1 MNVGALQSGFPLGN
15 KLPDRT
21 NVGGGNKKSSFGDML
36 QKVTT
41 SVSTRES
48 QPTKT
53 SKEVPS
59 ELISDLISADS
70 SEDLQR
76 ALELFQGVDS
86 VELSVLLGEKNSIT
100 LDDLST
106 AMSMDSEKVLEL
118 LRDLLLKAGKSI
130 EELKELTVS
139 ADIWTLLS
147 TFDGL
152 KVSDLESLNNSILR
166 NGSMEAVQLLAFLK
180 TVEISATQIV
190 TVKSMEENL
199 HLFQRMMA
207 DIATQFDQELIAL
220 GKQKLL
226 DLPLQK
232 FNFRMIPENNPTQAV
247 AEEKDSPKQ
256 MSELQ
261 ASTPNITTVMK
272 GDLVTSKTNSTA
284 QSESLMRELQI
295 LFKRS
300 NFGQV
305 NGSNRML
312 VKLYPEHLGQIRIEL
327 LETNGVITARILAS
341 TAFAKGM
348 LDSQLHQL
356 KHAFTNQN
364 IQVDRIDIAQ
374 TIQESSRNER
384 EQTFNEHF
392 EREQQTDKEKKESHS
407 EENLSFEEY
416 LIELE
421 V

>member
-300 NFGQV
+300 
-305 NGSNRML
+305 
-312 VKLYPEHLGQIRIEL
+312 
-327 LETNGVITARILAS
+327 ILAKS
-341 TAFAKGM
+341 T
-348 LDSQLHQL
+348 
-356 KHAFTNQN
+356 
-364 IQVDRIDIAQ
+364 DRIGC
-374 TIQESSRNER
+374 
-384 EQTFNEHF
+384 
-392 EREQQTDKEKKESHS
+392 
-407 EENLSFEEY
+407 
-416 LIELE
+416 
-421 V
+421 